1 MCLAFAAGSMLY
13 IVTGELMPEANN
25 LYKGRII
32 AIGNVIGFIIR
43 NNCSKN
49 IKIWLFHLDIFR
61 RENSSNIRYP
71 INSALL

>member
-43 NNCSKN
+43 NNCSKD
-49 IKIWLFHLDIFR
+49 IKSFLSKIAIMGWHIFG
-61 RENSSNIRYP
+61 I
-71 INSALL
+71 IF